1 MSKTKGFYQT
11 RTKNIKF
18 GSKGRIYNNKNA
30 PAYVYQKITNEDG
43 KIFFKESGWIAPK
56 KSYVFSGGEYYII
69 DNPIRYADVT
79 KKEYI
84 DAISML
90 MQTGDIQIRH
100 LGIDPD
106 REESF
111 ILAFNN
117 LNRMMSGL
125 VQETYTQSKDSPY
138 SKENWDIARKTEDAL
153 ISEFIERFS
162 DGKQLDIDQRESAF
176 NNLIRYM
183 LKPQLNFGEIGYA
196 KNTNVKM
203 PGLKLNK
210 RLGSAVFRYLK
221 DKKHDDLLE
230 DIVRNYG
237 AEFRRRY
244 DDVHSEQE
252 SRLYRSD
259 LYSMDDGFYRTYS
272 DPVLEYAV
280 TNRLL
285 YDSPALSAHFRHDI
299 GRLGNTSKNFY
310 DSEGNYS
317 VLFKYGN
324 YKDIDVKTR
333 LAFDDKD
340 RIIGKDE
347 TERLLECYR

>member
-1 MSKTKGFYQT
+1 M
-11 RTKNIKF
+11 
-18 GSKGRIYNNKNA
+18 
-30 PAYVYQKITNEDG
+30 
-43 KIFFKESGWIAPK
+43 
-56 KSYVFSGGEYYII
+56 FSGGEYYII

-106 REESF
+106 REEGF

-162 DGKQLDIDQRESAF
+162 DGKQLDIDQKESAF

-280 TNRLL
+280 TNRFVF
-285 YDSPALSAHFRHDI
+285 DSPALSAHFQHDI

-333 LAFDDKD
+333 LARDDKD
-340 RIIGKDE
+340 RIIGKG
-347 TERLLECYR
+347 